1 VAKLRKSF
9 AEDKRAVSAVIATV
23 IIVAV
28 TIAIAIAVAYWM
40 GGLATI
46 FTRFEKIEVKSAFVQ
61 KSSGQFIITI
71 TYINTGATATTVDL
85 VTINGV
91 PCESYVNGT
100 VTRGGSLTEGGDE
113 LTCPTG
119 VERVGTLT
127 FPDGV
132 TDPSGNMLTGGVTAT
147 VDLHTTG
154 GKDYYNSVTLP

>member
-1 VAKLRKSF
+1 VAKLRRKSF
-9 AEDKRAVSAVIATV
+9 AHDKRAVSAVIATV

-46 FTRFEKIEVKSAFVQ
+46 FTRFEKIEVKSAFVSKQ
-61 KSSGQFIITI
+61 GTPATFRINI
-71 TYINTGATATTVDL
+71 TYINTGATATTIDL

-91 PCESYVNGT
+91 PLASYIPAAT
-100 VTRGGSLTEGGDE
+100 PGGSLANN

-119 VERVGTLT
+119 VTRVGWIT
-127 FPDGV
+127 FNDN
-132 TDPSGNMLTGGVTAT
+132 TRDPSGNVLTGGVTAT